1 MKQILVTGANGQLGQ
16 ELQRLSSNYP
26 EYRFFFTDVDNLD
39 ITRIV
44 NIEDFLGKNQI
55 DIIINCAAYNIVDEA
70 EKEAE
75 KAFLINSIAVRYL
88 AQLAEKNNIFFI
100 HLSTDYVFDGM
111 NNIPYNEFD
120 QPNPLS
126 TYARSKHEGE
136 TQVASTLERG
146 MIIRTSWLYSVYGNN
161 FVKTILK
168 HASQKKLLKVVYDQV
183 GTPTYSADLAEAI
196 MALIPHCREIND
208 VKILHYSNE
217 GVASWYDFAK
227 AIVEISEIDCTI
239 IPVQTSEYPL
249 PAHRPFYSV
258 MDKSR
263 IKKMLN
269 IDIPYWRDSL
279 RECLS
284 KMN

>member
-1 MKQILVTGANGQLGQ
+1 MKQILVTGANGQLGR
-16 ELQRLSSNYP
+16 ELQRLSPNYP
-26 EYRFFFTDVDNLD
+26 DFRFHFTDVDNLD
-39 ITRIV
+39 ICRIAD
-44 NIEDFLGKNQI
+44 IEDFLGKNHI
-55 DIIINCAAYNIVDEA
+55 DIIINCAAYNNVDGA

-75 KAFLINSIAVRYL
+75 EAFLINSIAVKYL

-100 HLSTDYVFDGM
+100 HISTDYVFDGM
-111 NNIPYNEFD
+111 NHIPYKESD

-136 TQVASTLERG
+136 TQVSNTLERA

-168 HASQKKLLKVVYDQV
+168 HAKQKKQLKVVCDQV
-183 GTPTYSADLAEAI
+183 GTPTYSSDLAGTI
-196 MALIPHCREIND
+196 ISLIPHCKEINEI
-208 VKILHYSNE
+208 KILHYSNE

-227 AIVEISEIDCTI
+227 AIIDISGIECNI
-239 IPVQTSEYPL
+239 IPVPTKEYPL
-249 PAHRPFYSV
+249 PARRPFFSIL
-258 MDKSR
+258 DKSM
-263 IKKMLN
+263 IKTMLN

-284 KMN
+284 KMD

>member
-39 ITRIV
+39 ITSIV
-44 NIEDFLGKNQI
+44 NIEDFLGSNQI
-55 DIIINCAAYNIVDEA
+55 DLIINCAAYNLVDGA

-75 KAFLINSIAVRYL
+75 KAFLINSIAVKYL
-88 AQLAEKNNIFFI
+88 AQLAANNNIFFI

-111 NNIPYNEFD
+111 KNIPYNESD

-126 TYARSKHEGE
+126 IYARSKYEGE
-136 TQVASTLERG
+136 TQVINTLEKA
-146 MIIRTSWLYSVYGNN
+146 MIIRTSWLYSPYGNN

-168 HASQKKLLKVVYDQV
+168 HARQKKQLKVVYDQV
-183 GTPTYSADLAEAI
+183 GTPTYSADLAKTI
-196 MALIPHCREIND
+196 ISLIPHCKEISD
-208 VKILHYSNE
+208 LKILHYSNE

-227 AIVEISEIDCTI
+227 AIVDISGIECTI
-239 IPVQTSEYPL
+239 VPVPTTEYPL
-249 PAHRPFYSV
+249 PAHRPFFSV
-258 MDKSR
+258 LDKSR
-263 IKKMLN
+263 IKQMLN
-269 IDIPYWRDSL
+269 TDIPYWRDSL

-284 KMN
+284 KII